1 MANIFKVNN
10 KDTKT
15 MSGASLVNFEH
26 ILHFILL
33 SLLLNL
39 NNNKQTIYI
48 YILFYDIQAPGLH
61 TIQY

>member
-1 MANIFKVNN
+1 
-10 KDTKT
+10 

-39 NNNKQTIYI
+39 NNNKQTIHI

-61 TIQY
+61 TILY

>member
-10 KDTKT
+10 KDTRT

-61 TIQY
+61 TRQY

>member
-10 KDTKT
+10 KDTRT

>member
-10 KDTKT
+10 KDTRT
-15 MSGASLVNFEH
+15 MSGASLVNSEH

-39 NNNKQTIYI
+39 NNNKQTIHI

-61 TIQY
+61 TILY

>member
-10 KDTKT
+10 KDTRT
-15 MSGASLVNFEH
+15 MSGASLVNSEH

>member
-10 KDTKT
+10 NDTRT